1 VFDYHCPFKTADQA
15 SGHPA
20 ENHLE
25 LDEEV
30 MAKSRPLSIEY
41 LEPRVAPAV
50 LGLPWLD
57 PTHLTLSFAPDGT
70 DIVGDQSVLFQTLDS
85 QFPTPAS
92 WQNVIVQA
100 FQTWADQTNVSVGLV
115 GDSGAPLGVAGLM
128 QGDPRFGDI
137 RIGARPLAP
146 DVMAI
151 TSPPDPYFSGTLSG
165 DVILNSSADLDPA
178 DLFAVVLHEAGLALG
193 LGESTD
199 PTSAMY
205 SHLNP
210 QATLSPTDIQDIQAL
225 YGVPAPDPN
234 GPDGTF
240 ATATAISEPL
250 LYTGLTPLVAYG
262 DRITLSDDNI
272 FSVQPPAL
280 YFGPATFQLQ
290 TSGISFLEPEVSV
303 YNQNFQLLGQAQ
315 SASDDGDIASVHL
328 ASFNPFERYYIEVDS
343 PAQNVFGTG
352 RYALSVTFDNR
363 SIVNSASLPSILR
376 GPYDSLSAEDIA
388 GLLSGVGGLLFN
400 SSIVPNDT
408 FLTATSLES
417 RPGYPAD
424 SAYDTVASLSGRNDV
439 DIYRIQAL
447 EAPVGQSDA
456 LAVSLTEMPVNGV
469 LPIVSVFDA
478 SSNPVDAE
486 VLLNG
491 NYTYLV
497 QATGL
502 VPGAT
507 YYIQASAA
515 PAPAAAAGNFSLV
528 AEFGGVPADVQTFV
542 SGTLSQPGNADEYTL
557 YIAQT
562 QLFQFVLS
570 TGTAAI
576 STDAQVSVEI
586 LNGSGQ
592 VMFSLVGPVG
602 ETVSAASVLLAA
614 GQYQVN
620 ISVVSAGGAVLPLI
634 SYRLRGAN
642 LSDPIG
648 PVADDPVVEPVY
660 QCPDNPA
667 VYCYCYPDGTVSSN
681 PYDFSGPG

>member
-1 VFDYHCPFKTADQA
+1 
-15 SGHPA
+15 
-20 ENHLE
+20 
-25 LDEEV
+25 
-30 MAKSRPLSIEY
+30 MAKSRPLSIDY

-70 DIVGDQSVLFQTLDS
+70 DIAGDQSVLFETLDS

-115 GDSGAPLGVAGLM
+115 GDSGAAFGVAGLM

-151 TSPPDPYFSGTLSG
+151 TTPPDPFFSGTLSG
-165 DVILNSSADLDPA
+165 DVILNSSADLDTD

-210 QATLSPTDIQDIQAL
+210 EASLSPSDIQDIQSL

-234 GPDGTF
+234 GPDGAF
-240 ATATAISEPL
+240 ATATAISEPPVFI
-250 LYTGLTPLVAYG
+250 GLTPLVAYG
-262 DRITLSDDNI
+262 DRTSLSDTNF
-272 FSVQPPAL
+272 FSVKPPAL
-280 YFGPATFQLQ
+280 YSGSTTFQLQ
-290 TSGISFLEPEVSV
+290 TSGISFMQPELSV
-303 YNQNFQLLGQAQ
+303 YNQNFQLLGEAQ
-315 SASDDGDIASVHL
+315 SASDLGDTVSVHL
-328 ASFNPFERYYIEVDS
+328 ANVNPFQHYYVEVDS
-343 PAQNVFGTG
+343 PAQGVFGTG

-363 SIVNSASLPSILR
+363 SIVNPASLPAILR

-388 GLLSGVGGLLFN
+388 GLLSGVGGVLFN
-400 SSIVPNDT
+400 SGIVPNGT
-408 FLTATSLES
+408 FLTATTLES
-417 RPGYPAD
+417 RPGYPTD
-424 SAYDTVASLSGRNDV
+424 SSYDTVASLSGRYDV
-439 DIYRIQAL
+439 DMYRIQAPQ
-447 EAPVGQSDA
+447 APAGQTDV

-469 LPIVSVFDA
+469 LPNVAVYDA
-478 SSNPVDAE
+478 NANPVDAQ

-491 NYTYLV
+491 NDTYLV
-497 QATGL
+497 QAISL

-507 YYIQASAA
+507 YYLQVSAA
-515 PAPAAAAGNFSLV
+515 PAPAPATGNYSLV
-528 AEFGGVPADVQTFV
+528 ADFGGTPADLQTFV
-542 SGTLSQPGNADEYTL
+542 SGALSQAGSQDQYTL

-570 TGTAAI
+570 TDTAAM

-586 LNGSGQ
+586 FNSAGQ
-592 VMFSLVGPVG
+592 LVFSLAGPVG
-602 ETVSAASVLLAA
+602 ETVSAASVLLTA
-614 GQYQVN
+614 GQYQLS
-620 ISVVSAGGAVLPLI
+620 ISVVSASGAVLPLTN
-634 SYRLRGAN
+634 YRLRGAN

-648 PVADDPVVEPVY
+648 PTADDPVVEPVY

-667 VYCYCYPDGTVSSN
+667 VYCYCYPDGTVSSS
-681 PYDFSGPG
+681 PYDFSRPG